1 MLGYA
6 FVLQDTYLYAIERV
20 DGKKWNKHW
29 FIYIYICIHEYTLGY
44 LTGILLDMRLLL

>member
-29 FIYIYICIHEYTLGY
+29 LYIYSFVYMNIHLDISLGY
-44 LTGILLDMRLLL
+44 YWT